1 MIAPGAGGAAPA
13 RAGIAKHT
21 PNKTIARKPPLTKRE
36 ASRSRS
42 NLMAF
47 NLQKV
52 LKALLFASG
61 GPLTV
66 KDIQAVITRFHEREA
81 ALKAAPAGGTAT
93 PAGAASPAEP
103 AGDASEFVDEST
115 LFGGDEDLYSDV
127 PPLVTTTQIREAMD
141 AIADELRQRDEVYF
155 LIEGAHG
162 FRVVTNPRTA
172 RWVRVL
178 RDEPPPI
185 RLSQAAMETLA
196 VIAYRQPATRAEIET
211 IRGVSAEAGLN
222 KLLER
227 GLVYVVGRADL
238 PGRPIQYGTTDDFL
252 EFIGIKSLD
261 EIPASDVLSNR
272 QIDEWLRNASNPRQ
286 LSGRDVGLDS
296 DKLPL
301 KPGTDDSVVIGA
313 EPDASAP
320 QE

>member
-1 MIAPGAGGAAPA
+1 
-13 RAGIAKHT
+13 
-21 PNKTIARKPPLTKRE
+21 
-36 ASRSRS
+36 
-42 NLMAF
+42 MAF

-52 LKALLFASG
+52 LRALLFAAS

-66 KDIQAVITRFHEREA
+66 KDIQAVITRFHEGVQTSLPIAPEGEP
-81 ALKAAPAGGTAT
+81 AAPEATAST
-93 PAGAASPAEP
+93 EV
-103 AGDASEFVDEST
+103 EVDEAFEGS
-115 LFGGDEDLYSDV
+115 DELYVDV
-127 PPLVTTTQIREAMD
+127 PSLVTSTQIREAMD
-141 AIADELRQRDEVYF
+141 AIAAELKSRDEVYF

-162 FRVVTNPRTA
+162 YRLVTNPKTA
-172 RWVRVL
+172 RWVRLL
-178 RDEPPPI
+178 RNEPPPV

-196 VIAYRQPATRAEIET
+196 VVAYRQPTTRSEIET

-227 GLVYVVGRADL
+227 GLVQIVGRAEL

-261 EIPASDVLSNR
+261 EMPASDVLSNR
-272 QIDEWLRNASNPRQ
+272 QISDWLEQAANPKQ
-286 LSGRDVGLDS
+286 VSGRDLGLDS

-301 KPGTDDSVVIGA
+301 QPGTDDTVVVGA
-313 EPDASAP
+313 EEVAKPEA

>member
-1 MIAPGAGGAAPA
+1 
-13 RAGIAKHT
+13 
-21 PNKTIARKPPLTKRE
+21 
-36 ASRSRS
+36 
-42 NLMAF
+42 MAF

-52 LKALLFASG
+52 LKALLFASS

-66 KDIQAVITRFHEREA
+66 KDIQAVIARFHDSRQA
-81 ALKAAPAGGTAT
+81 GTQSSLPIAPAGE
-93 PAGAASPAEP
+93 ASPSSEPIEVADAE
-103 AGDASEFVDEST
+103 AVFEESDE
-115 LFGGDEDLYSDV
+115 LYVDV
-127 PPLVTTTQIREAMD
+127 PSLVTSNQIHEAMD
-141 AIADELRQRDEVYF
+141 AIAAELKERDEVYF

-162 FRVVTNPRTA
+162 YRLVTNPKTA

-178 RDEPPPI
+178 RQEPPPV
-185 RLSQAAMETLA
+185 RLRQAAMETLA

-227 GLVYVVGRADL
+227 GLIQVVGRAEL

-252 EFIGIKSLD
+252 EFIGVKSLD

-272 QIDEWLRNASNPRQ
+272 QISEWLEQSTNPRQ
-286 LSGRDVGLDS
+286 VSGRDLGLDS

-301 KPGTDDSVVIGA
+301 QPGTDDSVVVGA
-313 EPDASAP
+313 DESPAP
-320 QE
+320 KE

>member
-1 MIAPGAGGAAPA
+1 
-13 RAGIAKHT
+13 
-21 PNKTIARKPPLTKRE
+21 
-36 ASRSRS
+36 
-42 NLMAF
+42 MAF

-52 LKALLFASG
+52 LKALLFASS

-66 KDIQAVITRFHEREA
+66 KDIQAVVARFHEQGLRATLPIAPEVDA
-81 ALKAAPAGGTAT
+81 AAATSAAT
-93 PAGAASPAEP
+93 EEIAEP
-103 AGDASEFVDEST
+103 EP
-115 LFGGDEDLYSDV
+115 GGEELYAEV
-127 PPLVTTTQIREAMD
+127 PSLITSTQIREAMD
-141 AIADELRQRDEVYF
+141 AIAAELKERDEVYF

-162 FRVVTNPRTA
+162 YRLVTNPKTA

-178 RDEPPPI
+178 RQEPPPV

-227 GLVYVVGRADL
+227 GLIQVVGRAEL

-252 EFIGIKSLD
+252 EFIGVKSLD

-272 QIDEWLRNASNPRQ
+272 QISDWLEQSTNPRQ
-286 LSGRDVGLDS
+286 VSGRDLGLDS
-296 DKLPL
+296 EKLPL
-301 KPGTDDSVVIGA
+301 HPGTDDTVTVETEGA
-313 EPDASAP
+313 PASN
-320 QE
+320 E

>member
-1 MIAPGAGGAAPA
+1 
-13 RAGIAKHT
+13 
-21 PNKTIARKPPLTKRE
+21 
-36 ASRSRS
+36 
-42 NLMAF
+42 MAF

-52 LKALLFASG
+52 LKSLLFASS

-66 KDIQAVITRFHEREA
+66 KDIQTVIARFHDQRSTPA
-81 ALKAAPAGGTAT
+81 AAPTPAAAAAGGAPASADAT
-93 PAGAASPAEP
+93 EVA
-103 AGDASEFVDEST
+103 DADLSFEGSDE
-115 LFGGDEDLYSDV
+115 LYVDV
-127 PPLVTTTQIREAMD
+127 PSLVTTTQIREAMD
-141 AIADELRQRDEVYF
+141 AIAAGLKERDEVYF

-162 FRVVTNPRTA
+162 YRLVTNPKTA

-211 IRGVSAEAGLN
+211 IRGVSAEAGLT

-227 GLVYVVGRADL
+227 GLIQVVGRAEL

-272 QIDEWLRNASNPRQ
+272 QISDWLEQSMNPRQ
-286 LSGRDVGLDS
+286 VSGRDVGLDS

-301 KPGTDDSVVIGA
+301 HPGTDDSVTVGA
-313 EPDASAP
+313 DQPDAPAT
-320 QE
+320 QN

>member
-1 MIAPGAGGAAPA
+1 
-13 RAGIAKHT
+13 
-21 PNKTIARKPPLTKRE
+21 
-36 ASRSRS
+36 
-42 NLMAF
+42 MAF

-52 LKALLFASG
+52 LKSLLFASS

-66 KDIQAVITRFHEREA
+66 KDIQSVIARFHDSRQA
-81 ALKAAPAGGTAT
+81 ATPTAQAAPAGD
-93 PAGAASPAEP
+93 PAQVNAEP
-103 AGDASEFVDEST
+103 VEVADVDVAFE
-115 LFGGDEDLYSDV
+115 GGDELYVDV
-127 PPLVTTTQIREAMD
+127 PSLVTTTQIREAMD
-141 AIADELRQRDEVYF
+141 AIAVELKERDEVYF

-162 FRVVTNPRTA
+162 YRLVTNPKTA

-196 VIAYRQPATRAEIET
+196 VVAYRQPTTRAEIET

-227 GLVYVVGRADL
+227 GLVQVVGRAEL

-272 QIDEWLRNASNPRQ
+272 QISDWLEQSTNPRHV
-286 LSGRDVGLDS
+286 SGRDLGLDS
-296 DKLPL
+296 EKLPL
-301 KPGTDDSVVIGA
+301 QPGTDDSVSVGA
-313 EPDASAP
+313 AQDEAP
-320 QE
+320 AAQE

>member
-1 MIAPGAGGAAPA
+1 
-13 RAGIAKHT
+13 
-21 PNKTIARKPPLTKRE
+21 
-36 ASRSRS
+36 
-42 NLMAF
+42 MAF

-52 LKALLFASG
+52 LKALLFASSG
-61 GPLTV
+61 ALTV
-66 KDIQAVITRFHEREA
+66 KDIQSVIARFHESRQA
-81 ALKAAPAGGTAT
+81 GTLAPAAP
-93 PAGAASPAEP
+93 SPAADGASAAETVEV
-103 AGDASEFVDEST
+103 ADADLAFEGSDE
-115 LFGGDEDLYSDV
+115 LYVDV
-127 PPLVTTTQIREAMD
+127 PSLVTTTQIHEAMD
-141 AIADELRQRDEVYF
+141 AIAVELKERDEVYF

-162 FRVVTNPRTA
+162 YRLVTNPKTA

-196 VIAYRQPATRAEIET
+196 VVAYRQPTTRAEIES

-227 GLVYVVGRADL
+227 GLVQVVGRAEL

-272 QIDEWLRNASNPRQ
+272 QISDWLEQSMNPRH
-286 LSGRDVGLDS
+286 LSGRDLGLDS

-301 KPGTDDSVVIGA
+301 HPGTDDSVTVGA
-313 EPDASAP
+313 EAEEAP
-320 QE
+320 APKR

>member
-1 MIAPGAGGAAPA
+1 
-13 RAGIAKHT
+13 
-21 PNKTIARKPPLTKRE
+21 
-36 ASRSRS
+36 
-42 NLMAF
+42 MAF

-52 LKALLFASG
+52 LKALLFASS

-66 KDIQAVITRFHEREA
+66 KDIQTVITRFHDSRQA
-81 ALKAAPAGGTAT
+81 GTPGPTAPT
-93 PAGAASPAEP
+93 PASDGTPAAEP
-103 AGDASEFVDEST
+103 VEVADTDSVFEGSDE
-115 LFGGDEDLYSDV
+115 LYTDV
-127 PPLVTTTQIREAMD
+127 PSLVTTTQIREAMD
-141 AIADELRQRDEVYF
+141 AIAVELKDRDEVYF

-162 FRVVTNPRTA
+162 YRLVTNPKTA

-196 VIAYRQPATRAEIET
+196 VVAYRQPTTRAEIET

-227 GLVYVVGRADL
+227 GLVQVVGRAEL

-272 QIDEWLRNASNPRQ
+272 QISDWLEQSTNPRHV
-286 LSGRDVGLDS
+286 SGRDLGLDS

-301 KPGTDDSVVIGA
+301 HPGTDDSVEMGA
-313 EPDASAP
+313 EREAP
-320 QE
+320 ARQE

>member
-1 MIAPGAGGAAPA
+1 
-13 RAGIAKHT
+13 
-21 PNKTIARKPPLTKRE
+21 
-36 ASRSRS
+36 
-42 NLMAF
+42 MAF

-52 LKALLFASG
+52 LKALLFASS

-66 KDIQAVITRFHEREA
+66 KDIQSVIARFHDSRQAGTSA
-81 ALKAAPAGGTAT
+81 AQAAPAGDSA
-93 PAGAASPAEP
+93 PASAEP
-103 AGDASEFVDEST
+103 VEVADTDAAFEGSDE
-115 LFGGDEDLYSDV
+115 LYVDV
-127 PPLVTTTQIREAMD
+127 PSLITTTQIREAMD
-141 AIADELRQRDEVYF
+141 AIAVELKERDEVYF
-155 LIEGAHG
+155 LIEGAQG
-162 FRVVTNPRTA
+162 YRLVTNPKTA

-196 VIAYRQPATRAEIET
+196 VVAYRQPTTRAEIET

-227 GLVYVVGRADL
+227 GLVQVTGRAEL

-272 QIDEWLRNASNPRQ
+272 QISDWLEQSMNPRHV
-286 LSGRDVGLDS
+286 SGRDLGLDS

-301 KPGTDDSVVIGA
+301 QPGTDDSVTVGA
-313 EPDASAP
+313 EERDAPAA

>member
-1 MIAPGAGGAAPA
+1 
-13 RAGIAKHT
+13 
-21 PNKTIARKPPLTKRE
+21 
-36 ASRSRS
+36 
-42 NLMAF
+42 MAF

-52 LKALLFASG
+52 LKALLFASS

-66 KDIQAVITRFHEREA
+66 KDIQSVIARFHDSRQAGSPGAQAVPTGE
-81 ALKAAPAGGTAT
+81 AAPATGEPFEVADTD
-93 PAGAASPAEP
+93 AAFEGS
-103 AGDASEFVDEST
+103 DE
-115 LFGGDEDLYSDV
+115 LYVDV
-127 PPLVTTTQIREAMD
+127 PSLITTTQIREAMD
-141 AIADELRQRDEVYF
+141 AIAVELKERDEVYF
-155 LIEGAHG
+155 LIEGAQG
-162 FRVVTNPRTA
+162 YRLVTNPKTA

-196 VIAYRQPATRAEIET
+196 VVAYRQPTTRAEIET

-227 GLVYVVGRADL
+227 GLVQVTGRAEL

-272 QIDEWLRNASNPRQ
+272 QISDWLEQSMNPRHV
-286 LSGRDVGLDS
+286 SGRDLGLDS

-301 KPGTDDSVVIGA
+301 QPGTDDSVTVGA
-313 EPDASAP
+313 ENRESPAAL
-320 QE
+320 E

>member
-1 MIAPGAGGAAPA
+1 
-13 RAGIAKHT
+13 
-21 PNKTIARKPPLTKRE
+21 
-36 ASRSRS
+36 
-42 NLMAF
+42 MAF

-52 LKALLFASG
+52 LKSLLFASS

-66 KDIQAVITRFHEREA
+66 KDIQAVIARFHERGSQATLPIVPA
-81 ALKAAPAGGTAT
+81 ADPASAPAAEESAELEEAGGELYEDVPSLITAT
-93 PAGAASPAEP
+93 
-103 AGDASEFVDEST
+103 
-115 LFGGDEDLYSDV
+115 
-127 PPLVTTTQIREAMD
+127 QIHEAMN
-141 AIADELRQRDEVYF
+141 AIAAELKERDEVYF

-162 FRVVTNPRTA
+162 YRLVTNPRTA

-178 RDEPPPI
+178 RDEPPPV

-227 GLVYVVGRADL
+227 GLIQVVGRAEL

-252 EFIGIKSLD
+252 EFIGVKSLD

-272 QIDEWLRNASNPRQ
+272 QISDWLEQSMNPRHV
-286 LSGRDVGLDS
+286 SGRDLGLDS

-301 KPGTDDSVVIGA
+301 HPGTDDSVVVGA
-313 EPDASAP
+313 DDAPAP
-320 QE
+320 KE

>member
-1 MIAPGAGGAAPA
+1 
-13 RAGIAKHT
+13 
-21 PNKTIARKPPLTKRE
+21 
-36 ASRSRS
+36 
-42 NLMAF
+42 MAF

-52 LKALLFASG
+52 LKSLLFASS

-66 KDIQAVITRFHEREA
+66 KDIQAVIARFHDSRQAGTQET
-81 ALKAAPAGGTAT
+81 LPIAPAGEGNPTGEPAEVADAEAAFEESNDLYVDVPSLITAT
-93 PAGAASPAEP
+93 
-103 AGDASEFVDEST
+103 
-115 LFGGDEDLYSDV
+115 
-127 PPLVTTTQIREAMD
+127 QIHEAMD
-141 AIADELRQRDEVYF
+141 AIAAELKERDEVYF

-162 FRVVTNPRTA
+162 YRLVTNPKTA

-178 RDEPPPI
+178 RDEPPPV

-227 GLVYVVGRADL
+227 GLIQIVGRAEL

-252 EFIGIKSLD
+252 EFIGVKSLD

-272 QIDEWLRNASNPRQ
+272 QISDWLEQSMNPRHV
-286 LSGRDVGLDS
+286 SGRDLGLDS

-301 KPGTDDSVVIGA
+301 HPGTDDSVMVGT
-313 EPDASAP
+313 ERPDAEEPAAS
-320 QE
+320 

>member
-1 MIAPGAGGAAPA
+1 
-13 RAGIAKHT
+13 
-21 PNKTIARKPPLTKRE
+21 
-36 ASRSRS
+36 
-42 NLMAF
+42 MAF

-52 LKALLFASG
+52 LKSLLFASS

-66 KDIQAVITRFHEREA
+66 KDIQAIIARFHESSQ
-81 ALKAAPAGGTAT
+81 AGT
-93 PAGAASPAEP
+93 PAGAPAGTTTGTDGAPVAEP
-103 AGDASEFVDEST
+103 VEVADPEAAFEGSDE
-115 LFGGDEDLYSDV
+115 LYVDV
-127 PPLVTTTQIREAMD
+127 PSLVTATQIHEAMD
-141 AIADELRQRDEVYF
+141 AIAAELKLRDEVYF

-162 FRVVTNPRTA
+162 YRLVTNPKTA

-178 RDEPPPI
+178 RDEPPPV

-196 VIAYRQPATRAEIET
+196 VIAYRQPATRAEIEM

-227 GLVYVVGRADL
+227 GLIQVTGRAEL

-252 EFIGIKSLD
+252 EFIGVKSID

-272 QIDEWLRNASNPRQ
+272 QISDWLEQSESPRHV
-286 LSGRDVGLDS
+286 SGRDLGLDS

-301 KPGTDDSVVIGA
+301 HPGTDDSVTVGA
-313 EPDASAP
+313 HRPDAPATQP
-320 QE
+320 

>member
-1 MIAPGAGGAAPA
+1 
-13 RAGIAKHT
+13 
-21 PNKTIARKPPLTKRE
+21 
-36 ASRSRS
+36 
-42 NLMAF
+42 MAF

-52 LKALLFASG
+52 LKSLLFASS

-66 KDIQAVITRFHEREA
+66 KDIQTVIARFHDQRSTPA
-81 ALKAAPAGGTAT
+81 AAPT
-93 PAGAASPAEP
+93 PAAAAADGAPASA
-103 AGDASEFVDEST
+103 DATEVADADLSFEGSDE
-115 LFGGDEDLYSDV
+115 LYVDV
-127 PPLVTTTQIREAMD
+127 PSLVTTTQIREAMD
-141 AIADELRQRDEVYF
+141 AIAAGLKERDEVYF

-162 FRVVTNPRTA
+162 YRLVTNPKTA

-211 IRGVSAEAGLN
+211 IRGVSAEAGLT

-227 GLVYVVGRADL
+227 GLIQVVGRAEL

-272 QIDEWLRNASNPRQ
+272 QISDWLEQSMNPRQ
-286 LSGRDVGLDS
+286 VSGRDVGLDS

-301 KPGTDDSVVIGA
+301 HPGTDDSVTVGA
-313 EPDASAP
+313 DQPDAPAT
-320 QE
+320 QN

>member
-1 MIAPGAGGAAPA
+1 
-13 RAGIAKHT
+13 
-21 PNKTIARKPPLTKRE
+21 
-36 ASRSRS
+36 
-42 NLMAF
+42 MAF

-52 LKALLFASG
+52 LKALLFASS

-66 KDIQAVITRFHEREA
+66 KDIQSVLTRFHDQDA
-81 ALKAAPAGGTAT
+81 ALKAVPAVAPDAPAEATA
-93 PAGAASPAEP
+93 PAE
-103 AGDASEFVDEST
+103 AGETMDESV
-115 LFGGDEDLYSDV
+115 LFEGDDDLYADV
-127 PPLVTTTQIREAMD
+127 PSLVTTTQIREAMD
-141 AIADELRQRDEVYF
+141 AIAIELRQRDEVYF

-162 FRVVTNPRTA
+162 YRLVTNPRTA

-178 RDEPPPI
+178 RDEPPPV

-227 GLVYVVGRADL
+227 GLVYVMGRADL

-272 QIDEWLRNASNPRQ
+272 QINEWLHEAANPRQ

-301 KPGTDDSVVIGA
+301 QPGTDDSVIVGA
-313 EPDASAP
+313 EQEAPVP